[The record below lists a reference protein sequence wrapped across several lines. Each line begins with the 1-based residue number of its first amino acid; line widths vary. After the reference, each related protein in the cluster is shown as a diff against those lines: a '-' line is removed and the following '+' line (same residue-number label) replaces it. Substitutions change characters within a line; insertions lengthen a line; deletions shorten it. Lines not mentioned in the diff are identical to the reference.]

1 MGKLA
6 NIKAKKLREA
16 LKKAGFIAYETASS
30 HTTFI
35 HPKTGRKTTLAMHP
49 GDVPKPIVHKI
60 LQQTGLTLKEFL
72 KYLR

>member
-1 MGKLA
+1 MGRFA
-6 NIKAKKLREA
+6 NTKAKKLKKA

-35 HPKTGRKTTLAMHP
+35 HPQTGRKTTLAMHP

-60 LQQTGLTLKEFL
+60 YKQTGLSLKEFL